1 MRLKYCAALMLSFLL
16 GIALSQAI
24 SGGEAYAAGLSM
36 ELDIQQES
44 FRPLVPIAQH
54 FETCFT
60 TDPVTGLQILSL
72 CAKQAQ
78 RLPASQPKKSQDK
91 NSRHG
96 YERR

>member
-36 ELDIQQES
+36 EVDIQQE
-44 FRPLVPIAQH
+44 FYRPLVPVAQH

-60 TDPVTGLQILSL
+60 TDPATGIQVMSL
-72 CAKQAQ
+72 CTKQTPQ
-78 RLPASQPKKSQDK
+78 PDEHQTREPAGKSK
-91 NSRHG
+91 PPSK
-96 YERR
+96 